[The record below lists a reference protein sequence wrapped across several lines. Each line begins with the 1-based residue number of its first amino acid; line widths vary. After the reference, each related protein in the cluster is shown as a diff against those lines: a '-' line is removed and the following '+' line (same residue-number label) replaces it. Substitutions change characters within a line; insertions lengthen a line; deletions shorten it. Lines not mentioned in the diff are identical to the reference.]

1 MTPRRETAR
10 SQLAA
15 SFGEDQST
23 GGLDHREMRER
34 LREVAE
40 VVTGFRVELFSV
52 ETERRRDPDPSL
64 LQPVAGA
71 LLLVDDGERR
81 DRQNEQIR
89 KVPSLPDNPSVSSV
103 R

>member
-1 MTPRRETAR
+1 
-10 SQLAA
+10 
-15 SFGEDQST
+15 
-23 GGLDHREMRER
+23 MRER

>member
-1 MTPRRETAR
+1 
-10 SQLAA
+10 
-15 SFGEDQST
+15 
-23 GGLDHREMRER
+23 MRER

-40 VVTGFRVELFSV
+40 VVTGFRVELLSV

-64 LQPVAGA
+64 LQQVAGA

-81 DRQNEQIR
+81 DRQDEQIR

>member
-1 MTPRRETAR
+1 
-10 SQLAA
+10 
-15 SFGEDQST
+15 
-23 GGLDHREMRER
+23 MRER

-40 VVTGFRVELFSV
+40 VVTGFRVELLSV

>member
-1 MTPRRETAR
+1 
-10 SQLAA
+10 
-15 SFGEDQST
+15 
-23 GGLDHREMRER
+23 MRER
-34 LREVAE
+34 LREAAE
-40 VVTGFRVELFSV
+40 VVTGFRVELLSV

-64 LQPVAGA
+64 LQQVAGA

>member
-1 MTPRRETAR
+1 
-10 SQLAA
+10 
-15 SFGEDQST
+15 
-23 GGLDHREMRER
+23 MRER

-40 VVTGFRVELFSV
+40 VVTGFRVELLSV

-64 LQPVAGA
+64 LQQVAGA

>member
-1 MTPRRETAR
+1 
-10 SQLAA
+10 
-15 SFGEDQST
+15 
-23 GGLDHREMRER
+23 MRER

-40 VVTGFRVELFSV
+40 VVTGFPVELLSV

-64 LQPVAGA
+64 LQQVAGA